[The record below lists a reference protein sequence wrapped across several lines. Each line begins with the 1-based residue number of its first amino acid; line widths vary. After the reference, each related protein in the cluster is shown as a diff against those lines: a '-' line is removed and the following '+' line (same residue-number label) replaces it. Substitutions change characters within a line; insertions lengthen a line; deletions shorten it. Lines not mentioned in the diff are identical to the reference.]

1 MQECVARL
9 EVRHDGIGPLAPDQ
23 LREARAAWRR
33 GQIIEAATRL
43 LERNGFHGMSMH
55 MLAEEAGVS
64 VGLIYQYVPRK
75 EDVLLLVI
83 VDILEAYKRDLPVA
97 MAAHDDHVEKLA
109 AGFDAYCRVLD
120 ARRAAALLAY
130 RESVTLDREGRE
142 LLKSLEIETTRLLAE
157 VIEEGSRRSLF
168 TEVDADL
175 VAYDLVMLAHAW
187 ALKHWY
193 YAPRISLDDYIAKQF
208 SLVLNAIV
216 RAEQRD
222 RYRQFLRE

>member
-1 MQECVARL
+1 MHHEAVA
-9 EVRHDGIGPLAPDQ
+9 LAPGQ

-33 GQIIEAATRL
+33 GQVVEAATRL
-43 LERNGFHGMSMH
+43 LERHGFHRMSMH
-55 MLAEEAGVS
+55 MLAREAGVS

-97 MAAHDDHVEKLA
+97 IASHTDPVERLA
-109 AGFDAYCRVLD
+109 AGFDTYCRVLD
-120 ARRAAALLAY
+120 ARRGAALLAY
-130 RESVTLDREGRE
+130 RETVTLHREGRE

-157 VIEEGSRRSLF
+157 VIEDGRAVF
-168 TEVDADL
+168 DEVDADL

-193 YAPRISLDDYIAKQF
+193 YAPRITLDDYIVKQF
-208 SLVLNAIV
+208 ALVLGAII
-216 RAEQRD
+216 RDEQRHH
-222 RYRQFLRE
+222 YRRFLREKR